1 MSAISPSRLV
11 RVFISSTF
19 RDFIEE
25 RDELVKKVFPELRRR
40 CKERFVEVLEVDLR
54 WGITEEQSKSGETLR
69 ICLEEIDRCRPSA
82 PVFFVGLLGER
93 YGWIPPEEYFKLDVL
108 EDPNLGW
115 VREHINGK
123 SVTEL
128 EILHGVLR
136 NEVMR
141 DKAFFYF
148 RHDGYQERNWEGI
161 ARHHDGMVPAI
172 QKQDFTNAKSP
183 TPEMDAQKQADLKQ
197 RVRGASFKWEP
208 KDYETPRQMAA
219 LVLEDLWAAIDA
231 IFPARSVPEALE
243 RESLEHRVFMESRTR
258 AYVERAGLFE
268 SLDAFADAPPWEEEA
283 VEPDGDVDIEAAGRD
298 GAGSSKP
305 LPSVR
310 VVLGESGSGKSALL
324 AAWIARQ
331 KDEVVFFHFTGA
343 TASSVSGSSVLRRLL
358 ETLRKR
364 GVVPLTESVPQTDDK
379 MMMILPQW
387 LEKLSEQGGGI
398 LLFDAVNQ
406 LALARDRELWW
417 WPERW
422 PENIRVVF
430 STLPGDSLREMERR
444 GWTAP
449 ELLIRIPLLQ
459 PGEKRSIMNLYL
471 SLFSRALDLR
481 LQDRLLAAPQAANPL
496 FLRTVLDELRL
507 RSRHEDL
514 GENLDAMLKCEDPAA
529 LFVHVL
535 KNLERDFT
543 PPEHPGLIHRA
554 LGLMGAALRGLS
566 ESEMLQ
572 LLSSSNSSASEPLPR
587 HYWAPLYLALEESLV
602 SREGQLSFFHD
613 YLRQAVWREYLDED
627 HELENAHGR
636 LAETATRWLDQTA
649 FGFSLRAYG
658 FEYGVRHLIAC
669 KRAGDA
675 LDLVLDKKYRE
686 AAVSALHQ
694 VQPVLHDVALVR
706 RELAMQPSCDL
717 DQAAALTVLSLSA
730 EAQLGACLRRRL
742 DQCAANGDWEEVLA
756 LSSAEKDETFRLLL
770 ACRALTRGSDSAT
783 DKDSVQLRAELA
795 AVMARWADSTG
806 KAEWGELVV
815 RLCADT
821 ETKNSK
827 EESK

>member
-1 MSAISPSRLV
+1 
-11 RVFISSTF
+11 
-19 RDFIEE
+19 
-25 RDELVKKVFPELRRR
+25 
-40 CKERFVEVLEVDLR
+40 
-54 WGITEEQSKSGETLR
+54 
-69 ICLEEIDRCRPSA
+69 
-82 PVFFVGLLGER
+82 
-93 YGWIPPEEYFKLDVL
+93 
-108 EDPNLGW
+108 
-115 VREHINGK
+115 
-123 SVTEL
+123 
-128 EILHGVLR
+128 
-136 NEVMR
+136 
-141 DKAFFYF
+141 
-148 RHDGYQERNWEGI
+148 
-161 ARHHDGMVPAI
+161 
-172 QKQDFTNAKSP
+172 
-183 TPEMDAQKQADLKQ
+183 
-197 RVRGASFKWEP
+197 
-208 KDYETPRQMAA
+208 
-219 LVLEDLWAAIDA
+219 
-231 IFPARSVPEALE
+231 
-243 RESLEHRVFMESRTR
+243 
-258 AYVERAGLFE
+258 
-268 SLDAFADAPPWEEEA
+268 
-283 VEPDGDVDIEAAGRD
+283 
-298 GAGSSKP
+298 
-305 LPSVR
+305 
-310 VVLGESGSGKSALL
+310 
-324 AAWIARQ
+324 
-331 KDEVVFFHFTGA
+331 
-343 TASSVSGSSVLRRLL
+343 
-358 ETLRKR
+358 
-364 GVVPLTESVPQTDDK
+364 
-379 MMMILPQW
+379 
-387 LEKLSEQGGGI
+387 
-398 LLFDAVNQ
+398 
-406 LALARDRELWW
+406 
-417 WPERW
+417 
-422 PENIRVVF
+422 
-430 STLPGDSLREMERR
+430 
-444 GWTAP
+444 
-449 ELLIRIPLLQ
+449 
-459 PGEKRSIMNLYL
+459 MNLYL

-514 GENLDAMLKCEDPAA
+514 GENLDAMLKCQDPAA

-543 PPEHPGLIHRA
+543 PQEHPGLIHRA

-572 LLSSSNSSASEPLPR
+572 LLSSSNSPASEPLPR

-742 DQCAANGDWEEVLA
+742 DQCAANGNWEEVLA
-756 LSSAEKDETFRLLL
+756 LSSAEKDETLRLLV

>member
-93 YGWIPPEEYFKLDVL
+93 YGWIPPEDYFKPDVL

-148 RHDGYQERNWEGI
+148 RYDGYQERNWKAI

-183 TPEMDAQKQADLKQ
+183 TSQSDAQRQADLKR
-197 RVRGASFKWEP
+197 RVRSASFKWEP
-208 KDYETPRQMAA
+208 KDYETPREMAA

-258 AYVERAGLFE
+258 AYVKRAGLFE
-268 SLDAFADAPPWEEEA
+268 SLDAFAYAPPPEGEA
-283 VEPDGDVDIEAAGRD
+283 GEPDGDVEAAGRD
-298 GAGSSKP
+298 GAGSSKL

-331 KDEVVFFHFTGA
+331 KDAVVFFHFTGA

-364 GVVPLTESVPQTDDK
+364 GVVPLTESVPQTDER
-379 MMMILPQW
+379 MVIILPQW
-387 LEKLSEQGGGI
+387 LERLSERGGGI

-406 LALARDRELWW
+406 LASARDRELWW

-444 GWTAP
+444 GWTVP
-449 ELLIRIPLLQ
+449 ELLVRIPLLQ
-459 PGEKRSIMNLYL
+459 RGEKRSIMNLYL

-514 GENLDAMLKCEDPAA
+514 EENLDAMLKCHDPAA

-535 KNLERDFT
+535 KNLEQDFT

-566 ESEMLQ
+566 ESEILQ
-572 LLSSSNSSASEPLPR
+572 LLSSSNAPASVPLPR

-627 HELENAHGR
+627 HELETAHGR
-636 LAETATRWLDQTA
+636 LAETVTRWNDQAA

-658 FEYGVRHLIAC
+658 FEYGVRHLLAC

-675 LDLVLDKKYRE
+675 VDLILDEKYRE
-686 AAVSALHQ
+686 AAASALHQ
-694 VQPVLHDVALVR
+694 WQPVLHDVARVR

-717 DQAAALTVLSLSA
+717 AQAAELAVLSLSA

-756 LSSAEKDETFRLLL
+756 LSSAEKDETVRLLV
-770 ACRALTRGSDSAT
+770 ACRALTRRSDSGSDKASA
-783 DKDSVQLRAELA
+783 QLRAELT
-795 AVMARWADSTG
+795 AVVERWAESTG
-806 KAEWGELVV
+806 KSEWGELVG
-815 RLCADT
+815 RLCAET
-821 ETKNSK
+821 ESENF
-827 EESK
+827 